1 MNDNDDEETRG
12 TTNPVFR
19 GRSKD
24 HSLGCRVRII
34 KYVRGIPGTLTGT
47 RRVSAILGG
56 PAFTFVGDLE
66 RG

>member
-1 MNDNDDEETRG
+1 MDDNDDEETRG
-12 TTNPVFR
+12 RTNPVFR

-24 HSLGCRVRII
+24 HSLRCRVRLTN
-34 KYVRGIPGTLTGT
+34 YSRGVPGTLTGS

-56 PAFTFVGDLE
+56 PAFTLVADLE